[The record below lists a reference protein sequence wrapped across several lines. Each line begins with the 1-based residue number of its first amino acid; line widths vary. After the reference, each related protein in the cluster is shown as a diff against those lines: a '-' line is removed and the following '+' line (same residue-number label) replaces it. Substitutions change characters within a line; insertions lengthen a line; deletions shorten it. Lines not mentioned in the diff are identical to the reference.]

1 MMDWD
6 DYIHVRIDKRI
17 DIFISIRSKTTKF
30 GNYNLGKN
38 ICRLFHVLAQF
49 VYITSETTR
58 LLSPELN
65 VRIASWVPKQ
75 LKT

>member
-1 MMDWD
+1 MDWD

-30 GNYNLGKN
+30 GSYNLGQY
-38 ICRLFHVLAQF
+38 ISRLFHVLAQF
-49 VYITSETTR
+49 VFITSETTR

-65 VRIASWVPKQ
+65 VRVVSWVAKQ